1 MGKIIK
7 VREVGDPVL
16 NKISEEVD
24 ITNINNDILDIID
37 DLKATLEDG
46 VGLGI
51 AAPQIGISK
60 RIIVVG
66 AKKEN
71 VRYNDAEDIPLT
83 AMINPKWEKSADET
97 DIQFEACLSV
107 PAIAGKVERFK
118 HITLQYYNEQG
129 EKIEKEIHGFFARL
143 FQIFFHTAPPGA
155 PQRSLPPS
163 RLTPC
168 HLPRQREA
176 YCSGISFHLF
186 WLPLTRELSA
196 KPTEGETFERH
207 GRSIRTPEKTI
218 APHPDYRSAG
228 PAVPFVPTLRCVPC
242 PARPVVPHNV
252 RRRPVLQPV

>member
-7 VREVGDPVL
+7 VREVGNPVL

-83 AMINPKWEKSADET
+83 AMINPKWEKISDET

-107 PAIAGKVERFK
+107 PSISGKVERYKNIKLEYF
-118 HITLQYYNEQG
+118 NEQG
-129 EKIEKEIHGFFARL
+129 EKIEKEVHGFFARL
-143 FQIFFHTAPPGA
+143 IQHE
-155 PQRSLPPS
+155 
-163 RLTPC
+163 C
-168 HLPRQREA
+168 DHLDGFTLLNRV
-176 YCSGISFHLF
+176 
-186 WLPLTRELSA
+186 
-196 KPTEGETFERH
+196 TEKDGFSTKE
-207 GRSIRTPEKTI
+207 
-218 APHPDYRSAG
+218 
-228 PAVPFVPTLRCVPC
+228 
-242 PARPVVPHNV
+242 NV
-252 RRRPVLQPV
+252 KKLK

>member
-24 ITNINNDILDIID
+24 IKNTNNDILDIIE

-46 VGLGI
+46 VGVGI
-51 AAPQIGISK
+51 AAPQIGINK

-118 HITLQYYNEQG
+118 HIT
-129 EKIEKEIHGFFARL
+129 
-143 FQIFFHTAPPGA
+143 
-155 PQRSLPPS
+155 
-163 RLTPC
+163 
-168 HLPRQREA
+168 
-176 YCSGISFHLF
+176 
-186 WLPLTRELSA
+186 
-196 KPTEGETFERH
+196 
-207 GRSIRTPEKTI
+207 
-218 APHPDYRSAG
+218 
-228 PAVPFVPTLRCVPC
+228 
-242 PARPVVPHNV
+242 
-252 RRRPVLQPV
+252 

>member
-83 AMINPKWEKSADET
+83 AMINPKWEKSAPVHE
-97 DIQFEACLSV
+97 S
-107 PAIAGKVERFK
+107 
-118 HITLQYYNEQG
+118 
-129 EKIEKEIHGFFARL
+129 
-143 FQIFFHTAPPGA
+143 TAPTLPGT
-155 PQRSLPPS
+155 PYPFWYEVDIHPVGSCLIPIQNYRHLWR
-163 RLTPC
+163 RL
-168 HLPRQREA
+168 
-176 YCSGISFHLF
+176 
-186 WLPLTRELSA
+186 
-196 KPTEGETFERH
+196 K
-207 GRSIRTPEKTI
+207 
-218 APHPDYRSAG
+218 
-228 PAVPFVPTLRCVPC
+228 
-242 PARPVVPHNV
+242 
-252 RRRPVLQPV
+252 

>member
-143 FQIFFHTAPPGA
+143 VQHECDHLDGIVLLARVKQQDGFSTAKNI
-155 PQRSLPPS
+155 RK
-163 RLTPC
+163 
-168 HLPRQREA
+168 
-176 YCSGISFHLF
+176 F
-186 WLPLTRELSA
+186 EL
-196 KPTEGETFERH
+196 
-207 GRSIRTPEKTI
+207 
-218 APHPDYRSAG
+218 
-228 PAVPFVPTLRCVPC
+228 
-242 PARPVVPHNV
+242 
-252 RRRPVLQPV
+252 

>member
-7 VREVGDPVL
+7 VREVGNPVL

-71 VRYNDAEDIPLT
+71 VRYNDAEDIPVT
-83 AMINPKWEKSADET
+83 AMINPKWNKLSDET

-107 PAIAGKVERFK
+107 PSISGKVERYK
-118 HITLQYYNEQG
+118 NIKLEYYNEQG
-129 EKIEKEIHGFFARL
+129 EKIEKEVHGFFARL
-143 FQIFFHTAPPGA
+143 IQHECDHLDGFT
-155 PQRSLPPS
+155 L
-163 RLTPC
+163 
-168 HLPRQREA
+168 LPRV
-176 YCSGISFHLF
+176 
-186 WLPLTRELSA
+186 
-196 KPTEGETFERH
+196 TEKDGFSTKE
-207 GRSIRTPEKTI
+207 
-218 APHPDYRSAG
+218 
-228 PAVPFVPTLRCVPC
+228 
-242 PARPVVPHNV
+242 NV
-252 RRRPVLQPV
+252 KKLK

>member
-46 VGLGI
+46 VGLG
-51 AAPQIGISK
+51 K

-83 AMINPKWEKSADET
+83 AMINPKWEKSANDT

-107 PAIAGKVERFK
+107 PSIAGKVERFK
-118 HITLQYYNEQG
+118 KINLQYYNEQG
-129 EKIEKEIHGFFARL
+129 EKIEREIHGFFARL
-143 FQIFFHTAPPGA
+143 IQHE
-155 PQRSLPPS
+155 
-163 RLTPC
+163 C
-168 HLPRQREA
+168 DHLDGFTLLNRV
-176 YCSGISFHLF
+176 
-186 WLPLTRELSA
+186 TD
-196 KPTEGETFERH
+196 K
-207 GRSIRTPEKTI
+207 
-218 APHPDYRSAG
+218 AG
-228 PAVPFVPTLRCVPC
+228 FATKENRKKYNL
-242 PARPVVPHNV
+242 
-252 RRRPVLQPV
+252 